1 MKFNARINPQH
12 KATPTRMAWKNFPV
26 KPQIQ
31 WMRVILWQVN
41 ILPDYL
47 GSIDNPGG
55 GDRDYVPD
63 QSSENK
69 DGVISIL
76 YIQIPIITTPRHGE
90 TQRAVAIQCLPASL
104 LDCFAL
110 VSVRLPAPQAGG

>member
-1 MKFNARINPQH
+1 
-12 KATPTRMAWKNFPV
+12 
-26 KPQIQ
+26 
-31 WMRVILWQVN
+31 MRVILWQVN

-47 GSIDNPGG
+47 GSIDNPGS

-76 YIQIPIITTPRHGE
+76 YIQIPTITTPHHSE
-90 TQRAVAIQCLPASL
+90 AQRAVAISALPVSL

-110 VSVRLPAPQAGG
+110 AGG

>member
-1 MKFNARINPQH
+1 
-12 KATPTRMAWKNFPV
+12 MAWENFLV
-26 KPQIQ
+26 KPQVQ

-55 GDRDYVPD
+55 GGRDYVPD
-63 QSSENK
+63 QSSGNK

-76 YIQIPIITTPRHGE
+76 YIQISAITTPRHGK
-90 TQRAVAIQCLPASL
+90 TQQAVAIQYLCQH
-104 LDCFAL
+104 
-110 VSVRLPAPQAGG
+110 RY